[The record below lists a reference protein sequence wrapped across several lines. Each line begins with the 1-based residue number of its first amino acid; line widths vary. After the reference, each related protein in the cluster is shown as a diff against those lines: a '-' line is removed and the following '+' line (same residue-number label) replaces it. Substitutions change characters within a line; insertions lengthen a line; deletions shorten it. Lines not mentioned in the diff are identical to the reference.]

1 MLVKELIEQ
10 LSKYDWDKDI
20 NIRDESDNQISNIE
34 WIQTNSKESFIT
46 LNYNSTD

>member
-34 WIQTNSKESFIT
+34 
-46 LNYNSTD
+46 